1 MREDWAWAIDAKGT
15 TVTPA
20 TNATTN
26 ARATNLLMARSLIP
40 LFSHPTRT
48 LEGTRST
55 RRIVDRTKG
64 TIVGVIMAAVV
75 ALILVT
81 LLTSVIR
88 TIIELAIVVG
98 AIYLI
103 ARVLMRK
110 K

>member
-1 MREDWAWAIDAKGT
+1 M
-15 TVTPA
+15 
-20 TNATTN
+20 
-26 ARATNLLMARSLIP
+26 
-40 LFSHPTRT
+40 
-48 LEGTRST
+48 
-55 RRIVDRTKG
+55 DRTKA

-81 LLTSVIR
+81 LLASVIR

-110 K
+110 KR